1 MLLNR
6 MTDYL
11 FLSSTTYH
19 SAWISLLLVV
29 TTMFANTTAAQP
41 PQLAV
46 ASASVTDPV
55 TAESTIQSTTA
66 EFYAGA
72 SIDEG
77 LSYVSCFDPFD
88 NVDLDSS
95 LVVENEHVG
104 SAGSIYIVAIVG
116 EESYML
122 VGDVFHPWDGLRD
135 SLQPFATKTLQAT
148 ESISV
153 LDQVQ
158 FGPAGIAQGELAIY
172 IGYELV
178 SDLNKIYFSATPL
191 RVKIEPGAV
200 VSRSQYVGVD
210 SCSPYAVK
218 RTSAIVYDTGT
229 ITQPATAE
237 FDLLLD
243 LYAPDVDLSGGTV
256 PSMVII
262 HGGGFYGG
270 RRDKDELVDY
280 AERFAAQ
287 GYLAISIDYR
297 VAPQV
302 PELNTQFASLY
313 NQLVSTEVETE
324 ALQALGMFSA
334 MEDTLKASAWLE
346 NYAQEQGFEIS
357 ALGLLGSSAGAIT
370 SLNVGYGLNDYGFS
384 VPEFK
389 VVVNHWGNLLIDLE
403 SSKPNITAD
412 EAALISLHGT
422 EDPTVLYSGSVEI
435 HARADEIGLTNELMT
450 SEGAGHGF
458 DANRLWDSESFEGS
472 GYTKGERILNF
483 VNAAMQAPS
492 GPPEEVNA
500 DEYNVLYIGHSFG
513 RPFAQKLETFAH
525 DSGFEDHAS
534 YIEFSGGASGAP
546 DALWADDE
554 HRENIKAYLDT
565 GEIDVL
571 IMICCSIEFIET
583 EGESDEAIWNFAAY
597 ALARN
602 PDVRI
607 GLAMPWKDF
616 PQDYD
621 SAEEH
626 RDGADEAYAMWVN
639 LANDLNADYPTADV
653 FTINHGEVVYDL
665 RAAYEAGEL
674 EGDVEQLTGPAQTS
688 VFTDAKGHAGNITVD
703 TGTLIWLHA
712 VHGVEPNDAPAFP
725 QWDSDIRA
733 IAQAA
738 LDSAD

>member
-1 MLLNR
+1 

-11 FLSSTTYH
+11 IASTPRRI
-19 SAWISLLLVV
+19 AWLSLLLVV
-29 TTMFANTTAAQP
+29 TTLFAKAEAAMP

-46 ASASVTDPV
+46 SNVSVIDPI
-55 TAESTIQSTTA
+55 TAEASLQSTTA

-77 LSYVSCFDPFD
+77 LSYVSCVDPLD
-88 NVDLDSS
+88 SVDLESS
-95 LVVENEHVG
+95 LVVENDHVG
-104 SAGSIYIVAIVG
+104 SAGSIYVVAIVG

-122 VGDVFHPWDGLRD
+122 VGDVFYPWDGLGD
-135 SLQPFATKTLQAT
+135 SLEAFATKTLQAT
-148 ESISV
+148 ETINI

-158 FGPAGIAQGELAIY
+158 FGPAGVEQGELAIY
-172 IGYELV
+172 IGYQLV

-200 VSRSQYVGVD
+200 VSRNQYVGVD

-218 RTSAIVYDTGT
+218 TTSAIVYDTGT
-229 ITQPATAE
+229 ITYPATEE
-237 FDLLLD
+237 FELLLD
-243 LYAPDVDLSGGTV
+243 LYAPDVDLSGKSV

-262 HGGGFYGG
+262 HGGAFYGG
-270 RRDKDELVDY
+270 SRSQPALVDY
-280 AERFAAQ
+280 AARFAAQ
-287 GYLAISIDYR
+287 GYLSISIDYR
-297 VAPQV
+297 LAGQV
-302 PELNTQFASLY
+302 PELSPQFASLY
-313 NQLVSTEVETE
+313 DQIESEDGQE
-324 ALQALGMFSA
+324 QGLGMIAA
-334 MEDTLKASAWLE
+334 MEDSLKAIAWLK
-346 NYAQEQGFEIS
+346 NYAQEQGLEIS
-357 ALGLLGSSAGAIT
+357 ALGLLGGSAGAVT
-370 SLNVGYGLNDYGFS
+370 ALNVGYGLDDYGFS

-389 VVVNHWGNLLIDLE
+389 VVVNHWGNLAIDTD
-403 SSKPNITAD
+403 SSKPSITAD
-412 EAALISLHGT
+412 EAALISVHGT

-435 HARADEIGLTNELMT
+435 HARADEIGLTNELIT

-458 DANRLWDSESFEGS
+458 SVNRLWDSESFEGS

-483 VNAAMQAPS
+483 VNAAMLAPS

-583 EGESDEAIWNFAAY
+583 ECESDAAIWNFASY

-602 PDVRI
+602 PDIRI
-607 GLAMPWKDF
+607 GLAMPWKDY

-621 SAEEH
+621 SAAEYRE
-626 RDGADEAYAMWVN
+626 GADEAYAMWVN
-639 LANDLNADYPTADV
+639 LANDLNADYPAADV
-653 FTINHGEVVYDL
+653 FTINHGEAVYDL

-688 VFTDAKGHAGNITVD
+688 VFTDTKGHAGTITQD

-712 VHGVEPNDAPAFP
+712 VHGVEPNDATAFP
-725 QWDSDIRA
+725 QWKSDIRA
-733 IAQAA
+733 IAQAVV
-738 LDSAD
+738 DKEDQ